1 MAGFKTHI
9 GVSTTLGVAYGAAG
23 YWYGVPL
30 NEAILS
36 GTLFSIAGM
45 LPDLD
50 SGTGVPFREISCFFS
65 ALVPLMVVERLRPL
79 NLQEE
84 TLLAIA
90 ILGYIVMRFGVMAL
104 FRRYTVHRGMWHSL
118 PAAAIAGLSVYLLTC
133 RPEEWLRIYR
143 SAAVVGG
150 FLCHLVLD
158 ELWSLEIK
166 RGKLRIKRSLGTA
179 LKLWS
184 RHPWANLSTY
194 AKLAALVALV
204 VFNPPWL
211 HVVHMKDHHEKG
223 SGVEQRQGETTPA
236 KDPLTRQARQLEKW
250 LESTRR

>member
-9 GVSTTLGVAYGAAG
+9 GVSTTLGAAYGAAG

-30 NEAILS
+30 DEAILS

-50 SGTGVPFREISCFFS
+50 SDTGVPFREISCFFS
-65 ALVPLMVVERLRPL
+65 ALVPLLVVERLRPFDL
-79 NLQEE
+79 HAE
-84 TLLAIA
+84 TLLTIA
-90 ILGYIVMRFGVMAL
+90 ILGYIVMRFGVMTL

-118 PAAAIAGLSVYLLTC
+118 PAAAIAGLTVYLLTC

-166 RGKLRIKRSLGTA
+166 RGRLRIKRSFGTA

-194 AKLAALVALV
+194 AKLAALVFLV
-204 VFNPPWL
+204 VTNPPWL
-211 HVVHMKDHHEKG
+211 HVVHLNGHHEHP
-223 SGVEQRQGETTPA
+223 SSVETEQGKTDPA
-236 KDPLTRQARQLEKW
+236 NDGLTRQARQLKKW